1 MSETREHSWLV
12 DFLRENWL
20 YIVGPLVVILIGL
33 VLLAIFGDDS
43 PSNFL
48 YNLW

>member
-1 MSETREHSWLV
+1 MSETREHSGLSA
-12 DFLRENWL
+12 FLRENWL
-20 YIVGPLVVILIGL
+20 YLVGPLVVILIGL
-33 VLLAIFGDDS
+33 VLLAILGDDS